1 MEDRKL
7 RYIYRITNLING
19 KTYIGKRTS
28 QVDNVNCDNY
38 WGSGN
43 LIRLAEQKYGLE
55 NFKKEVLKYGFF
67 TVEEINNLEEEF
79 ISAERTNGHGE
90 YNIAKGGDGGQVFWG
105 TGRDSYEKRMKQGS
119 FLKRKLES
127 MSLEERQK
135 FQAEINEKAK
145 QTKIKKGTFGKP
157 TKGTTGYVFTDEQR
171 QHVSESHTGEANGS
185 FGKHWWT
192 NGKETVK
199 SELCPEGF
207 WSGRDGSLPK
217 EVKVRLSDEEK
228 ERLLQEKLLKKEAL
242 LEEVKKIREERLKI
256 RKSKMQKYKCIETG
270 EIGTRDF
277 WRTKIKIGNLSRV
290 VNTNWT
296 INGLH
301 FVTVENNGS

>member
-55 NFKKEVLKYGFF
+55 NFKGEVLKYGFF

-105 TGRDSYEKRMKQGS
+105 TGRDSYE
-119 FLKRKLES
+119 
-127 MSLEERQK
+127 
-135 FQAEINEKAK
+135 N
-145 QTKIKKGTFGKP
+145 
-157 TKGTTGYVFTDEQR
+157 V
-171 QHVSESHTGEANGS
+171 
-185 FGKHWWT
+185 
-192 NGKETVK
+192 
-199 SELCPEGF
+199 
-207 WSGRDGSLPK
+207 
-217 EVKVRLSDEEK
+217 
-228 ERLLQEKLLKKEAL
+228 
-242 LEEVKKIREERLKI
+242 
-256 RKSKMQKYKCIETG
+256 
-270 EIGTRDF
+270 
-277 WRTKIKIGNLSRV
+277 
-290 VNTNWT
+290 
-296 INGLH
+296 
-301 FVTVENNGS
+301 